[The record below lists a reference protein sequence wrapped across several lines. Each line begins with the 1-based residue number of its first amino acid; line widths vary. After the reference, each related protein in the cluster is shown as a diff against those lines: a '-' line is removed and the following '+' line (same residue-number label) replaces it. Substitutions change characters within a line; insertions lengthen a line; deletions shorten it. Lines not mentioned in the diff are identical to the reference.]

1 MWQLHLALNA
11 MNICPNLMSQLH
23 EAARHSMALRKTSRI
38 DTYPAMESL
47 VHFSL
52 NYTWSGLE
60 SHCRPA

>member
-23 EAARHSMALRKTSRI
+23 EAARHSMALRKIARI
-38 DTYPAMESL
+38 DTDPTMESL

-52 NYTWSGLE
+52 NYT
-60 SHCRPA
+60 